1 VSNIGGSMGTKFHLS
16 STETETEDEVTL
28 RLRRLLETAH
38 LVKFLVEL
46 ILVALG
52 LVLSWR
58 FGWLVFAIVAAV
70 ILAAYLRLWPSKDAR
85 AEKPPVHEPRD
96 VTSTRV
102 TGSTNGGAGS
112 RTGVSSSR
120 PSPNP
125 TRSGWN
131 SCPPTMER
139 GNPIL
144 AIAAYNAGTETV
156 GKWIAQPG
164 ID

>member
-1 VSNIGGSMGTKFHLS
+1 MGIKFHLS

-96 VTSTRV
+96 VEAYTHFRQYERRRRLAD
-102 TGSTNGGAGS
+102 GSEFIETF
-112 RTGVSSSR
+112 
-120 PSPNP
+120 
-125 TRSGWN
+125 
-131 SCPPTMER
+131 
-139 GNPIL
+139 
-144 AIAAYNAGTETV
+144 TESDEQ
-156 GKWIAQPG
+156 WLE
-164 ID
+164 